1 MNKLLTISIAAYNV
15 EKYIKETLESLICEN
30 MDFIQVLI
38 VNDGSNDS
46 TAAISKEYE
55 KMYPKTFKLI
65 NKENG
70 GYGSTINTGIKNA
83 IGKYFKQLDGDDK
96 FDTEN
101 LNLFIE
107 KLKECDAD
115 VVYTPYYTWRNDKK
129 IPTYCG
135 LEKYESNDS
144 IEINNY
150 FDGFRKDIVMHSL
163 AYKTEL
169 LKKNNIEILEKS
181 FYTDSEYALY
191 PFLYA
196 KTMKVFDIIL
206 YMYRMG
212 EVRTICKQ
220 ERYAKTLYGF

>member
-15 EKYIKETLESLICEN
+15 EKYIKETLESLICKN
-30 MDFIQVLI
+30 MDFLQVLI
-38 VNDGSNDS
+38 VNDGSKDA
-46 TAAISKEYE
+46 TATIAEQYE
-55 KMYPKTFKLI
+55 QMYPKTFKLI

-83 IGKYFKQLDGDDK
+83 TGKYFKQLDGDDK

-107 KLKECDAD
+107 KLKKCDAD
-115 VVYTPYYTWRNDKK
+115 VIYTPYYTWRKNNK

-135 LEKYESNDS
+135 LEKYESDDS

-150 FDGFRKDIVMHSL
+150 FEGFRKDIVMHSL
-163 AYKTEL
+163 TYKTEL
-169 LKKNNIEILEKS
+169 LKKNNIKILEKS

-196 KTMKVFDIIL
+196 KTMKVINLIL

-212 EVRTICKQ
+212 DERPICKQ
-220 ERYAKTLYGF
+220 KWYAKTLY